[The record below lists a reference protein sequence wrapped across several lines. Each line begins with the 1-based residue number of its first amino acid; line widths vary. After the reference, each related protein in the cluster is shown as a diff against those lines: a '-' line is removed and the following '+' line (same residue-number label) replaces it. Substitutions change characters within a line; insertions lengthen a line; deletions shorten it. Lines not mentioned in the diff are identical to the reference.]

1 MGLCRSCKYRRD
13 AKSTLDDWCKKGLR
27 QVFRVSCSE
36 YDYDYDYIPHILGEP
51 ANLVFADTITFDRA
65 NPFYLVSIPS
75 IKNVIFNPPATIIL
89 WGDGTKTV
97 VKCSDGETYD
107 YEVGLAMCL
116 CKRMLGKKYRR
127 WFKDALK
134 KGGMGWWK

>member
-1 MGLCRSCKYRRD
+1 MGLCKSCKYR
-13 AKSTLDDWCKKGLR
+13 SGTNGILDDWCKKGRR
-27 QVFRVSCSE
+27 QCYRITCI
-36 YDYDYDYIPHILGEP
+36 DYNCDCEPSILGEH
-51 ANLVFADTITFDRA
+51 ADMIFADTITLDKT

-75 IKNVIFNPPATIIL
+75 IKNVIFSPPATIIL

-134 KGGMGWWK
+134 KGEMGWWK

>member
-1 MGLCRSCKYRRD
+1 MSACYKCRFRAEFGD
-13 AKSTLDDWCKKGLR
+13 FCKKG
-27 QVFRVSCSE
+27 
-36 YDYDYDYIPHILGEP
+36 ILMNTLIFCTEHEEVPKIHGNH
-51 ANLVFADTITFDRA
+51 ADMIFADTITLDKT

-75 IKNVIFNPPATIIL
+75 IKNIIFNPPATIIM

-116 CKRMLGKKYRR
+116 CKRMLGKKYRH